1 VTSYFRLVKEKSRNR
16 VIGAAEG
23 RNRMKT
29 GEVTMP
35 CERKQGTAG
44 KREHRCRVERTL
56 QEDEIT

>member
-1 VTSYFRLVKEKSRNR
+1 MKEKSRNR

-35 CERKQGTAG
+35 SERKQGTAG